1 MKTAKNFDD
10 VLNIMRKA
18 FNTFTEPQGFS
29 LAEVLAALVIASMV
43 LVTVLGIYSRAES
56 ISATITRRFDS
67 SRLSSEVLQRIA
79 EDLDRIIVSDAH
91 TAISIKNKF
100 EKGYPTAQLTITKT
114 IVDARKKAKV
124 FEHIIWQ
131 TNYDYYTES
140 LVLYRHRTSEL
151 GLWEDKLLDEER
163 ESWEQALFVPICD
176 GITFFK
182 IQAIKN
188 GELSDKWSGR
198 IPLGI
203 EVSIS
208 FAEPFK
214 TLENTWD
221 VFDDQ
226 KFARAV
232 AIDRTRKIKFK
243 LAQKKPESSEE
254 LTGLE
259 DAKALKDLEDMEA
272 LKDLKN
278 PEALK
283 DLENPKELTN
293 PRANERPGT
302 RTR

>member
-1 MKTAKNFDD
+1 MK
-10 VLNIMRKA
+10 KA

-29 LAEVLAALVIASMV
+29 LAEVLTALVIASMV

-56 ISATITRRFDS
+56 VSATITRRFDS

-79 EDLDRIIVSDAH
+79 EDLDRIIASDAY
-91 TAISIKNKF
+91 TTVSIKNKF
-100 EKGYPTAQLTITKT
+100 EKGFPTAQLIITKT
-114 IVDARKKAKV
+114 IVDARKKAKI

-131 TNYDYYTES
+131 TNYDFDTDS

-163 ESWEQALFVPICD
+163 ESWEQDLFVPICD

-182 IQAIKN
+182 IQAVKN
-188 GELSDKWSGR
+188 GELLDKWTGKM
-198 IPLGI
+198 PLGI
-203 EVSIS
+203 GVTIS

-221 VFDDQ
+221 VFDEQ
-226 KFARAV
+226 KFTRV
-232 AIDRTRKIKFK
+232 IAIDRTRKIKFK
-243 LAQKKPESSEE
+243 IAQKKPESPEE

-259 DAKALKDLEDMEA
+259 DAEALKDLENPET

>member
-1 MKTAKNFDD
+1 MK
-10 VLNIMRKA
+10 KA
-18 FNTFTEPQGFS
+18 SKTFKGPPGFS
-29 LAEVLAALVIASMV
+29 LAEVLTALVIASMV

-56 ISATITRRFDS
+56 VSATITRRFDNS
-67 SRLSSEVLQRIA
+67 KLSSEVLQRIA
-79 EDLDRIIVSDAH
+79 EDLDRIIASDAY
-91 TAISIKNKF
+91 TTISIRNKF

-114 IVDARKKAKV
+114 IVDAKKKAKI

-131 TNYDYYTES
+131 TNYDYDTDS

-198 IPLGI
+198 MPLGI

-226 KFARAV
+226 KFTRAV

-243 LAQKKPESSEE
+243 IVQKKQKKPEDNLSDTAEE
-254 LTGLE
+254 IDRAEGTIRAEEAGRAEGTGRVE
-259 DAKALKDLEDMEA
+259 GPRRMEGSGIM
-272 LKDLKN
+272 KN
-278 PEALK
+278 PTK
-283 DLENPKELTN
+283 K
-293 PRANERPGT
+293 
-302 RTR
+302 

>member
-1 MKTAKNFDD
+1 MK
-10 VLNIMRKA
+10 KA

-29 LAEVLAALVIASMV
+29 LAEVLTALVIASMV

-56 ISATITRRFDS
+56 VSATITHRFDS

-79 EDLDRIIVSDAH
+79 EDLDRIIASDAY
-91 TAISIKNKF
+91 TTVSIKNKF
-100 EKGYPTAQLTITKT
+100 EKGFPTAQLIITKT
-114 IVDARKKAKV
+114 IVDARKKAKI

-131 TNYDYYTES
+131 TNYDFDTDS

-163 ESWEQALFVPICD
+163 ESWEQDLFVPICD

-182 IQAIKN
+182 IQAVKN
-188 GELSDKWSGR
+188 GELLDKWTGKM
-198 IPLGI
+198 PLGI
-203 EVSIS
+203 GVTIS

-221 VFDDQ
+221 VFDEQ
-226 KFARAV
+226 KFTRV
-232 AIDRTRKIKFK
+232 IAIDRTRKIKFK
-243 LAQKKPESSEE
+243 IAQKKPESPEK

-259 DAKALKDLEDMEA
+259 DAEALKDLE
-272 LKDLKN
+272 N

-283 DLENPKELTN
+283 DLENPKELTR
-293 PRANERPGT
+293 PKANERPGT

>member
-1 MKTAKNFDD
+1 MK
-10 VLNIMRKA
+10 KA

-29 LAEVLAALVIASMV
+29 LAEVLTALVIASMV

-56 ISATITRRFDS
+56 VSATITRRFDS

-79 EDLDRIIVSDAH
+79 EDLDRIIASDAY
-91 TAISIKNKF
+91 TTVSIKNKF
-100 EKGYPTAQLTITKT
+100 EKGFPTAQLIITKT
-114 IVDARKKAKV
+114 IVDARKKAKI

-131 TNYDYYTES
+131 TNYDFDTDS

-163 ESWEQALFVPICD
+163 ESWEQDLFVPICD

-182 IQAIKN
+182 IQAVKN
-188 GELSDKWSGR
+188 GELLDKWTGKM
-198 IPLGI
+198 PLGI
-203 EVSIS
+203 GVTIS

-221 VFDDQ
+221 VFDEQ
-226 KFARAV
+226 KFTRV
-232 AIDRTRKIKFK
+232 IAIDRTRKIKFK
-243 LAQKKPESSEE
+243 IAQKKPESPEE

-259 DAKALKDLEDMEA
+259 DAEALKDLENPET

-293 PRANERPGT
+293 TRANERPGT

>member
-1 MKTAKNFDD
+1 MK
-10 VLNIMRKA
+10 KA

-29 LAEVLAALVIASMV
+29 LAEVLTALVIASMV

-56 ISATITRRFDS
+56 VSATITRRFDS

-79 EDLDRIIVSDAH
+79 EDLDRIIASDAY
-91 TAISIKNKF
+91 TTTSIKNKF
-100 EKGYPTAQLTITKT
+100 EKGFPTAQLTITKT
-114 IVDARKKAKV
+114 IVDARKKAKI

-131 TNYDYYTES
+131 TNYDFDTDS
-140 LVLYRHRTSEL
+140 LVLYRYRTSEL

-163 ESWEQALFVPICD
+163 ESWEQDLFVPICD

-182 IQAIKN
+182 IQAVKN
-188 GELSDKWSGR
+188 GELLDKWTGKM
-198 IPLGI
+198 PLGI
-203 EVSIS
+203 GVTIS

-221 VFDDQ
+221 VFDEQ
-226 KFARAV
+226 KFTRV
-232 AIDRTRKIKFK
+232 IAIDRTRKIKFK
-243 LAQKKPESSEE
+243 IAQKKPESPEE

-259 DAKALKDLEDMEA
+259 DAEALKDLENLEA

-283 DLENPKELTN
+283 GLENPKELTN
-293 PRANERPGT
+293 PRTNERPGT

>member
-1 MKTAKNFDD
+1 M
-10 VLNIMRKA
+10 LNIMKKA
-18 FNTFTEPQGFS
+18 SKTFKGPPGFS
-29 LAEVLAALVIASMV
+29 LAEVLTALVIASMV

-56 ISATITRRFDS
+56 VSATITRRFDNS
-67 SRLSSEVLQRIA
+67 KLSSEVLQRIA
-79 EDLDRIIVSDAH
+79 EDLDRIIASDAY
-91 TAISIKNKF
+91 TTISIRNKF

-114 IVDARKKAKV
+114 IVDAKKKAKI

-131 TNYDYYTES
+131 TNYDYDTDS

-198 IPLGI
+198 MPLGI

-226 KFARAV
+226 KFTRAV

-243 LAQKKPESSEE
+243 IVQKKPKKPEDNLSDTAEE
-254 LTGLE
+254 IDRAEDTGRAEEPGRVEGPRRMEGPGIMKNLTE
-259 DAKALKDLEDMEA
+259 K
-272 LKDLKN
+272 
-278 PEALK
+278 
-283 DLENPKELTN
+283 
-293 PRANERPGT
+293 
-302 RTR
+302 